1 MADKNMIKNQK
12 RQESVSVA
20 FLPKPKKRWAENDT
34 SLDLKYLHAKK
45 DAASERKKCSRFYIG
60 IGIPVGLILLLTVCY
75 VIFVYS
81 SSPFIAHWRGIWIET
96 AMTTGRHHWLA
107 ENFFPQ
113 HIIDEVM
120 ANIARDDDVLGGG
133 DSLSTGDSVDEPIVE
148 PPEPVDILDQKNLVV
163 GGKDYAGNTI
173 LINDIEQGLV
183 VSEIVGSGYQGKIM
197 LVDDPSRVY
206 LGTTQYKN
214 QTGMR
219 ILDMMDHYGAIA
231 GINASG
237 FRDPGGEGNGGVVV
251 GISCSQGQYWG
262 DFVDYYGS
270 IVLTTDHKLVVG
282 NISLWSTYTN
292 IRDGIQFSPVLIADG
307 VKQVSGSA
315 GYGLQP
321 RTAIGQRAD
330 GVIAML
336 IIDGRDVSYSIG
348 CTVGDMADILSA
360 YNIINASSCDG
371 GASSVLAY
379 KGEVITKN
387 CSANPSL
394 GRILPNAF
402 LVAPKENTGAK
413 GGAD

>member
-1 MADKNMIKNQK
+1 MGNRNMTKEQK

-20 FLPKPKKRWAENDT
+20 FLPKPKKRVPKQDKQLNLT
-34 SLDLKYLHAKK
+34 SLHRKR
-45 DAASERKKCSRFYIG
+45 DAAAERKKRKRFYIG

-81 SSPFIAHWRGIWIET
+81 SNPFIAHWRGIWIET

-107 ENFFPQ
+107 ESFFPQ
-113 HIIDEVM
+113 DIIDEVM
-120 ANIARDDDVLGGG
+120 ANLATDDDVLGGG
-133 DSLSTGDSVDEPIVE
+133 DSLSTGD
-148 PPEPVDILDQKNLVV
+148 PVDKPVEKPPVQKDILNQKNLVV
-163 GGKDYAGNTI
+163 GGKDYAGNTV

-183 VSEIVGSGYQGKIM
+183 VSEIIGSGYKGKIM

-206 LGTTQYKN
+206 LGSTAYKN

-219 ILDMMDHYGAIA
+219 ILDMMEQYGAIA

-251 GISCSQGQYWG
+251 GISCSQGEYWG
-262 DFVDYYGS
+262 DFVNYYGS
-270 IVLTTDHKLVVG
+270 IVLTTDNKLVVG

-321 RTAIGQRAD
+321 RTAIGQRED

-336 IIDGRDVSYSIG
+336 IIDGRDVSHSIG
-348 CTVGDMADILSA
+348 CTVGDMADILMS
-360 YNIINASSCDG
+360 YNVINASSCDG

-402 LVAPKENTGAK
+402 LVAPKENTGTK
-413 GGAD
+413 